1 MKSAL
6 FLCLFFA
13 AHSHAETIPFT
24 SLLNIEEELANI
36 STTCLSHRDHEE
48 ITGNTLRYYFA
59 EIFNSI
65 LINNAQLLIGMIE
78 MRAALGMPPRGPWKR
93 KRILS
98 EEDILA
104 APTIEEY
111 YERREESMN
120 SLNLDSRFFLE
131 KNFPPVIAFLDKR
144 FPTIRG
150 IYRQEFRNAK
160 KVVDREEVDSM
171 VHKFRQMASRMDEA
185 VDNMRRESLI
195 CYLAN
200 KDKLEN

>member
-1 MKSAL
+1 
-6 FLCLFFA
+6 
-13 AHSHAETIPFT
+13 
-24 SLLNIEEELANI
+24 
-36 STTCLSHRDHEE
+36 
-48 ITGNTLRYYFA
+48 
-59 EIFNSI
+59 
-65 LINNAQLLIGMIE
+65 

-93 KRILS
+93 ARILS

-144 FPTIRG
+144 FPAIRG

-185 VDNMRRESLI
+185 VDNMRRESFT